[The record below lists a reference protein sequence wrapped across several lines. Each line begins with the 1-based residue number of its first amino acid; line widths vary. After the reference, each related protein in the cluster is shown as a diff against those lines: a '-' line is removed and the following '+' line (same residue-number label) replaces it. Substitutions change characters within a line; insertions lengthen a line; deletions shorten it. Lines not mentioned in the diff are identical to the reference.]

1 MSFNVFY
8 LLEIMLLVVAL
19 SIDSFVASFA
29 YGANKIKLPLSSITV
44 INIICTLILGISL
57 FLGSTIGSY
66 IPVSLTKIFCFS
78 ILFLIGLIKLFDS
91 TSKSF
96 IKRKNKN
103 INKKINFSMFNMSF
117 ILQIYVDPESA
128 DKDLS
133 KSLSVKESAV
143 LALALSMDAL
153 AAGFGAGITNFS
165 YTLILFSFLVVN
177 TTLMIIACNFG
188 GKVSDKI
195 NMDISWISGVLL
207 IILAF
212 LKL

>member
-1 MSFNVFY
+1 MSFSVFY
-8 LLEIMLLVVAL
+8 FLEIFLLVIAL

-29 YGANKIKLPLSSITV
+29 YGANKIKIPILSVAV
-44 INIICTLILGISL
+44 INIICTLVLGISL
-57 FLGSTIGSY
+57 FLGSAIGSY
-66 IPVSLTKIFCFS
+66 IPASLTKIICFS

-96 IKRKNKN
+96 IKKNN
-103 INKKINFSMFNMSF
+103 INKEINFSMFNLSF
-117 ILQIYVDPESA
+117 ILQIYVNPENA

-133 KSLSVKESAV
+133 KSLSVKESVA

-153 AAGFGAGITNFS
+153 AAGFGAGIADIS
-165 YTLILFSFLVVN
+165 YSLVLFSFLVVN
-177 TTLMIIACNFG
+177 TSLMVIACNLG
-188 GKVSDKI
+188 GKVSEKI

-207 IILAF
+207 IVLAF

>member
-1 MSFNVFY
+1 MSFSVFY
-8 LLEIMLLVVAL
+8 FLEIFLLVIAL

-29 YGANKIKLPLSSITV
+29 YGANKIKIPILSVAV
-44 INIICTLILGISL
+44 INIICTLVLGISL
-57 FLGSTIGSY
+57 FLGSAIGSY
-66 IPVSLTKIFCFS
+66 IPASLTKIICFS

-96 IKRKNKN
+96 IKKNNN
-103 INKKINFSMFNMSF
+103 INKEINFSMFNLSF
-117 ILQIYVDPESA
+117 ILQIYVNPENA

-133 KSLSVKESAV
+133 KSLSVKESVA

-153 AAGFGAGITNFS
+153 AAGFGAGIADIS
-165 YTLILFSFLVVN
+165 YSLVLFSFLVVN
-177 TTLMIIACNFG
+177 TSFMVIACNLG
-188 GKVSDKI
+188 GKVSEKI

-207 IILAF
+207 IVLAF